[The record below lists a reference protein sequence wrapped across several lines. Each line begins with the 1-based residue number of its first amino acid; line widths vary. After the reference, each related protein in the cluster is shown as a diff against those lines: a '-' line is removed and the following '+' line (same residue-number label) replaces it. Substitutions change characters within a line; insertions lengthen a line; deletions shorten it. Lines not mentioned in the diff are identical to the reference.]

1 MSSITK
7 DTVKTIAHLAR
18 LGINEAEMAEYVEN
32 LGNIFNLVEQMD
44 AVKVSNIAPMAHP
57 LEMCQ
62 RLRPDAIT
70 ETNQRAQL
78 QKLTPFTEA
87 GLYLVPQV
95 IE

>member
-7 DTVKTIAHLAR
+7 ETVNTIAHLAR
-18 LGINEAEMAEYVEN
+18 LGIKESEVAEYVEN
-32 LGNIFNLVEQMD
+32 LSSIFHLVEQMD
-44 AVKVSNIAPMAHP
+44 AADVSTITTMAHP
-57 LEMCQ
+57 LDMCQ
-62 RLRPDAIT
+62 RLRTDTIT